1 MLGITDDE
9 YNIGTFRPTSN
20 KVHYVSSPI
29 GPRSRP
35 ANQSRMILKKKEFTK
50 ELPCLVPI
58 DERNVRK

>member
-29 GPRSRP
+29 GPVHVHDQQTS
-35 ANQSRMILKKKEFTK
+35 LE
-50 ELPCLVPI
+50 
-58 DERNVRK
+58 